1 MFILA
6 SSSPRRKEI
15 LTKFQIQFQ
24 VIPSNFDESSLKVPS
39 DIKEYPKML
48 SYHKA
53 LDVFKNHQNDIV
65 LGSDT
70 IVVIDDLI
78 LGKPKNRDDGYRML
92 KLLSNKTHYVIT
104 GVSVLSKD
112 INESFIDIASVTFNN
127 LSEEDIEDYLSVDE
141 YKDKAGAYAIQ
152 GIGSKLIKEING
164 DYYTIMG
171 LPYNKLSEV
180 LKKYK
185 LIKEMY

>member
-6 SSSPRRKEI
+6 SNSPRRKEI
-15 LTKFQIQFQ
+15 LSKFQIQFQ
-24 VIPSNFDESSLKVPS
+24 VIPSNYNESDLTIPK
-39 DIKEYPKML
+39 DIKEYPRLL

-53 LDVFKNHQNDIV
+53 LDVFNTHQNDIV

-70 IVVIDDLI
+70 IVVIDNEI
-78 LGKPKNRDDGYRML
+78 LGKPKNKEDGFRML

-104 GVSVLSKD
+104 GVTILSKE
-112 INESFIDIASVTFNN
+112 INESFVDIASVTFND
-127 LSEEDIEDYLSVDE
+127 LSDDDINDYLSIDE

-152 GIGSKLIKEING
+152 GIGSRLIKEING

-171 LPYNKLSEV
+171 LPYEKLTKV
-180 LKKYK
+180 LKEYN
-185 LIKEMY
+185 II